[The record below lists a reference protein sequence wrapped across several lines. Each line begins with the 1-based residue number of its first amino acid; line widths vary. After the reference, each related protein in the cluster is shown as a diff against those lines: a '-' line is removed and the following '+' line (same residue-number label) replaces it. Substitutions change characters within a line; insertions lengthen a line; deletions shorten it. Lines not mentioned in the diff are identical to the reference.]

1 METLPRVDANEDPY
15 LALRTMLTVAL
26 LFALAEPLGV
36 SQPMLPIAIGMS
48 MISNQRGALTARAFA
63 GPIVLPI
70 VAVIFGWLAGLTVN
84 QPAIFIFWNVLLA
97 TGGIAIMLFRG
108 SRGGMLLTV
117 FPAMMS
123 ISALYNEYVLAVMI
137 DGMVAGGVL
146 VGVAAILTNILFPPQ
161 TKRVHV
167 EQTTTI
173 ASKRPVTELAI
184 RVVVYCTTLMMTYA
198 TGNISLLIAPIM
210 MVFVCGEQDRG
221 GRLEQV
227 IDRGGGTIVGA
238 GIAIVGLFI
247 YNLVPQFIVLLLL
260 LSSITYFLID
270 KMTTG
275 KARPQFYQYVC
286 SVALVM
292 VLSSITGTS
301 SAIEVVVQRMV
312 LTVGI
317 MLAGIVLLALL
328 ETIFVPREEGA
339 PTRIAIPPRPP
350 RGAKSSA

>member
-1 METLPRVDANEDPY
+1 METLPRVDAAEDPY
-15 LALRTMLTVAL
+15 LALRTTLTVAL
-26 LFALAEPLGV
+26 LFALSEPLGV
-36 SQPMLPIAIGMS
+36 TQPMLPIAIGMS
-48 MISNQRGALTARAFA
+48 MISNQRGALTARTFA

-70 VAVIFGWLAGLTVN
+70 VAIVFSWLAGLTVN
-84 QPAIFIFWNVLLA
+84 QPMVFIFWNVLLA
-97 TGGIAIMLFRG
+97 SAGIALMLFRG
-108 SRGGMLLTV
+108 SRAGVLLTV

-123 ISALYNEYVLAVMI
+123 ISALYNEYALVVMR
-137 DGMVAGGVL
+137 DGMAIGGLL
-146 VGVAAILTNILFPPQ
+146 VGAAAILTNILFPPQ
-161 TKRVHV
+161 TRRVHV
-167 EQTTTI
+167 EQTTMLV
-173 ASKRPVTELAI
+173 SEKPMTELVI
-184 RVVVYCTTLMMTYA
+184 RIVVYVTTLIMTYA

-227 IDRGGGTIVGA
+227 IDRGGGTVVGA
-238 GIAIVGLFI
+238 VIAILGLFL

-260 LSSITYFLID
+260 LSTITYLLID

-292 VLSSITGTS
+292 ILSSIYGTS
-301 SAIEVVVQRMV
+301 AASEVVVQRLV

-339 PTRIAIPPRPP
+339 PRKIPAPAR
-350 RGAKSSA
+350 